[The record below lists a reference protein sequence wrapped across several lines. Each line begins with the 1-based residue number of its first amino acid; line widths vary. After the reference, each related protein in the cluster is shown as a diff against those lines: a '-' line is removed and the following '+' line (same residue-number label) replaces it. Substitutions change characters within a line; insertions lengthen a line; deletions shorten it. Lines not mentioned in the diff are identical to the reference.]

1 MDKFEIINSSFKIRR
16 IILLQI
22 IVIFLFLIELF
33 LFNINGY
40 TVNQITTLQ
49 YELIIIYFFI
59 YISAYVK
66 LGPFNLYSIF
76 LFTMLVFI
84 YARIFLDALGLCEW
98 EWANKWNDFYFP
110 IETQFQILSLL
121 ILSLLCVNLGH
132 SIISVDTHKLNF
144 SFPSSSKIE
153 QWAIFFFILAI
164 PGITV
169 KYLLELK
176 VILSNGYLAIF
187 DGTLANLSYPI
198 WTMGAGT
205 VFISSYAVFLA
216 SRPSKKKF
224 IIISSIFFI
233 LNILNMLKGSRN
245 KILVPFLFLLWYY
258 YNFYRS
264 KPTVPFYKIAF
275 MTLICIAFSQWMV
288 VSRVNN
294 SEIDYTT
301 IISLFFIEQGVS
313 MLILGYMVYYKN
325 LFINN
330 SIPYILGPLFLTGTT
345 TGQTF
350 EALQQTHMLSYKL
363 TYFLSPSAY
372 YAGEGIGSSYLG
384 EFYDLGIIGFVV
396 MSFILGYF
404 IKNIDIY
411 VKRSRIMLVLAY
423 FIVQEVIYMPRN
435 TFFPLLIEVL
445 PCILIYFVIRTL
457 SHRFNFRLAFL
468 R

>member
-1 MDKFEIINSSFKIRR
+1 MLKLNIKIRKT
-16 IILLQI
+16 ILLQI
-22 IVIFLFLIELF
+22 IVILLFLIELL
-33 LFNINGY
+33 LFSINGY
-40 TVNQITTLQ
+40 NINQITVLQ
-49 YELIIIYFFI
+49 YELIIVYFSI
-59 YISAYVK
+59 YICAYIK

-110 IETQFQILSLL
+110 VETQFQILSLL

-132 SIISVDTHKLNF
+132 SMTSVNTHKLNF

-187 DGTLANLSYPI
+187 DGTLANLSYPL

-205 VFISSYAVFLA
+205 IFISSYAIFLA
-216 SRPSKKKF
+216 SRPAKKKF

-245 KILVPFLFLLWYY
+245 KMMVPFLFLLWYY
-258 YNFYRS
+258 YNFYKS

-275 MTLICIAFSQWMV
+275 MALICIAFSQWMV
-288 VSRVNN
+288 VSRIDSN
-294 SEIDYTT
+294 EIDYST
-301 IISLFFIEQGVS
+301 IVSLFFVEQGVS
-313 MLILGYMVYYKN
+313 ILILGYMVYYKN

-345 TGQTF
+345 AGQTF
-350 EALQQTHMLSYKL
+350 ESLQQTYMLSYKL

-384 EFYDLGIIGFVV
+384 EFYDLGIIGFIV

-404 IKNIDIY
+404 IKSMDIY

-435 TFFPLLIEVL
+435 TFFPLLIEIL
-445 PCILIYFVIRTL
+445 PCIFIYFVIKTL
-457 SHRFNFRLAFL
+457 SHRTNFRVAFFK
-468 R
+468 